1 MSVVFDR
8 LPNAWDPGM
17 RNSGTRDPLD
27 READL
32 IRRAFELA
40 AEQPYGFTFE
50 DLEQVEAYRTR
61 RAGVSSLACVASLT
75 DGRRF
80 HLSYVTAPGAGAH
93 RADSVTVTQLM
104 THEPPP
110 PVGADRVSPWIDDVA
125 ELNHR
130 LGLPLIPPPPAP
142 VILPLPARH

>member
-1 MSVVFDR
+1 MSVAFDC
-8 LPNAWDPGM
+8 LPNAKD
-17 RNSGTRDPLD
+17 SGGRDPLD
-27 READL
+27 REAGL
-32 IRRAFELA
+32 IRRAFDLA

-50 DLEQVEAYRTR
+50 DLEHVEAYRTR
-61 RAGVSSLACVASLT
+61 RAGALTSIDCVVSLT

-80 HLSYVTAPGAGAH
+80 LLAHGASPHRPDRVTI
-93 RADSVTVTQLM
+93 TQLM

-110 PVGADRVSPWIDDVA
+110 LGGADRLSPWIDEVA

-142 VILPLPARH
+142 VLLPLPARH